1 MEVRYEH
8 VSKTFAGVEAL
19 IDLELEVPDGTFLAL
34 LGPSGCGK
42 TTALRILAGLEEP
55 TSGSVHLGER
65 DVTRLQ
71 PKDRDVA
78 MVFQSYALYPHKS
91 VADNI
96 ADPLRVRKVRKPER
110 SERVAEV
117 ARMLSIDGLLDRM
130 PRALSGGQRQRVALA
145 RAIVREPRVFLM
157 DEPLSNLDAQLRLQ
171 MRIEIK
177 RLQKQLGVTTL
188 YVTHDQVEA
197 MTMADMVAVMHEG
210 RLQQLAAPADL
221 YARPANLFVARF
233 CGSPP
238 MNVLE
243 GEVAGGVFTHATG
256 SIALGA
262 DPVRGPA
269 QLGFRPEHAGMVA
282 PGEPNTLRGEVYVV
296 EPLGNETLITVA
308 LGAEL
313 VNLRAAAGVE
323 PAIGAPVGLAP
334 DRTHLHLF
342 DATTGAAIPAAPAHK
357 EEHPPS
363 PPPTPEPSLS
373 EPALEGG
380 ALHERPHD
388 Q

>member
-1 MEVRYEH
+1 MDVRYER
-8 VSKTFAGVEAL
+8 VSKSFGGIDALVE
-19 IDLELEVPDGTFLAL
+19 LELDIPDGTFLAL

-55 TSGSVHLGER
+55 TSGRVHIGDR

-96 ADPLRVRKVRKPER
+96 AYPLRVRKVPKPER
-110 SERVAEV
+110 AERAAEV

-197 MTMADMVAVMHEG
+197 MTMADLVAVMHDG
-210 RLQQLAAPADL
+210 RLQQLASPADL

-238 MNVLE
+238 MNVLD
-243 GEVAGGVFTHATG
+243 GEVSGAAFTHPLGTV
-256 SIALGA
+256 ALGSE
-262 DPVRGPA
+262 PVRGRA
-269 QLGFRPEHAGMVA
+269 KLGFRPEHGKIVA
-282 PGEPNTLRGEVYVV
+282 PDAAGALRGEVYVV

-308 LGAEL
+308 LGDEL

-323 PAIGAPVGLAP
+323 PAIGTPVGVLP
-334 DRTHLHLF
+334 DRAHLHLF
-342 DATTGAAIPAAPAHK
+342 DADTGAAIRAAPAPK
-357 EEHPPS
+357 EEPDPIPATQSTPPS
-363 PPPTPEPSLS
+363 D
-373 EPALEGG
+373 PAFEGG
-380 ALHERPHD
+380 ALHE
-388 Q
+388 

>member
-1 MEVRYEH
+1 MEVRYAG
-8 VSKTFAGVEAL
+8 VSKAFAGIDAL
-19 IDLELEVPDGTFLAL
+19 IDLDLHVPDGTFLAL

-55 TSGSVHLGER
+55 TSGSVFIGDR
-65 DVTRLQ
+65 DVTALQ

-96 ADPLRVRKVRKPER
+96 AYPLRVRKVPKEQRAA
-110 SERVAEV
+110 RVAEV
-117 ARMLSIDGLLDRM
+117 AQMLSIDPLLARM

-145 RAIVREPRVFLM
+145 RAIVREPRAFLM

-210 RLQQLAAPADL
+210 RLQQLAPPADL
-221 YARPANLFVARF
+221 YAHPANLFVARF

-238 MNVLE
+238 MNVLD
-243 GEVAGGVFTHATG
+243 GEVTDGVFRHATG
-256 SIALGA
+256 TVALPAG
-262 DPVRGPA
+262 DVRGA
-269 QLGFRPEHAGMVA
+269 VKLGFRPEHGTM
-282 PGEPNTLRGEVYVV
+282 GEPGGEGSFRGEVYVV
-296 EPLGNETLITVA
+296 EPLGNETLITVS
-308 LGAEL
+308 LDGEL

-323 PAIGAPVGLAP
+323 PAIGTPVGLVPAP
-334 DRTHLHLF
+334 GRLHLF
-342 DATTGAAIPAAPAHK
+342 DTTTGAALAAAPAPK
-357 EEHPPS
+357 EAPPPS
-363 PPPTPEPSLS
+363 SPSADPPPS
-373 EPALEGG
+373 EPALESG
-380 ALHERPHD
+380 AMHERSDD